1 MIKRNSDQNKSN
13 LSSENNLYEFPN
25 LTKNSFNDE
34 NKVIIGK
41 YEDAPKYLQDNEYIR
56 NGYLINCNYSIKKI
70 LKSLFKFSNETVNV
84 LSHLLGTLLAI
95 ILIFYTGFFINQ
107 KNKLISTKIKNISNS
122 AKNFLNFLNNLN

>member
-1 MIKRNSDQNKSN
+1 MIKSNNDQNKSN

-25 LTKNSFNDE
+25 LTKNSIDE

-84 LSHLLGTLLAI
+84 
-95 ILIFYTGFFINQ
+95 
-107 KNKLISTKIKNISNS
+107 
-122 AKNFLNFLNNLN
+122 